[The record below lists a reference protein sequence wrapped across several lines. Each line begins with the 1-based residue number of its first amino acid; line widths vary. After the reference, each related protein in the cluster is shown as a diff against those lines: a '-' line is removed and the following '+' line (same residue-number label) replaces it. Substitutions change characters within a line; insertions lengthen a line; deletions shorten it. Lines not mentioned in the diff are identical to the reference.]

1 MIEPRTLIL
10 KHFPNAQVEEA
21 PLLNGMCHTFKV
33 WDFTLRC
40 SQSKNQ
46 ASRDYHHHFQFTF
59 GKTKLKELH
68 VVEDPDNLSVGEASA
83 EEFVLWV
90 KAWLEGLV
98 FEITSAMDEPPPSI
112 DKTEQPIGDG
122 YDGLLKTIEEKE

>member
-1 MIEPRTLIL
+1 MIEPQTLIT
-10 KHFPNAQVEEA
+10 KHFPSAVVDEI
-21 PLLNGMCHTFKV
+21 PMLNGMCFTFKV

-40 SQSKNQ
+40 SKSRNPASKE
-46 ASRDYHHHFQFTF
+46 YHHHFQFTF
-59 GKTKLKELH
+59 GKTKLKETQI
-68 VVEDPDNLSVGEASA
+68 VEDPDDLAFGEELA

-112 DKTEQPIGDG
+112 DKAEQPIGDG